1 MPASFSLPTK
11 CLLALLLLT
20 DAGLIIAHLIH
31 TFTPFL
37 DPAGYS
43 IEQERGYAE
52 IFQYI
57 KFFWTILL
65 LGMLAFT
72 KREWNFG
79 VWMLFFV
86 YLLGDDASQF
96 HERGGEVIT
105 AAMQYQPMWGLR
117 AQDFGELSMSLIVL
131 GVFSIIGIKAYLG
144 ANANTRLAVKGYAA
158 LLATLAFFGV
168 VVDMLHVIAGGDAF
182 PLLGV
187 LEDGGEML
195 TLSLITWYSFHLV
208 EHRGILP
215 VQAWKDL
222 PASFFRPGISRPL
235 TPSA

>member
-1 MPASFSLPTK
+1 MYTPFSLPTK

-57 KFFWTILL
+57 KYFWTIVL
-65 LGMLAFT
+65 LGVLAVG

-79 VWMLFFV
+79 LWMLLFI

-96 HERGGEVIT
+96 HERGGEFFT
-105 AAMQYQPMWGLR
+105 ATMQYQPLWGLR

-131 GVFSIIGIKAYLG
+131 TVFSILAIKAYLG
-144 ANANTRLAVKGYAA
+144 ANTNTRTVIKGYAI
-158 LLATLAFFGV
+158 LLVMLAFFGV
-168 VVDMLHVIAGGDAF
+168 VVDMLHVVAGGDDF

-187 LEDGGEML
+187 LEDGGELL
-195 TLSLITWYSFHLV
+195 TVSLVTWYSFHLV
-208 EHRGILP
+208 EHRGVLP
-215 VQAWKDL
+215 LQAWKTL
-222 PASFFRPGISRPL
+222 AESLFKPAVAKNFKPN
-235 TPSA
+235 A